1 MYLYPYRYTTRD
13 HVAILGTYVYYPQGY
28 IEVWGNRSSLK
39 ERAMC
44 SPARCASCGKTT
56 WRGCG
61 QHVDAVMAR
70 VAPPDRCQCEQP
82 THQGLF
88 TRLFRRR

>member
-1 MYLYPYRYTTRD
+1 VFTGPVCLLRQD
-13 HVAILGTYVYYPQGY
+13 DVA
-28 IEVWGNRSSLK
+28 
-39 ERAMC
+39 
-44 SPARCASCGKTT
+44 
-56 WRGCG
+56 GCG

>member
-1 MYLYPYRYTTRD
+1 
-13 HVAILGTYVYYPQGY
+13 
-28 IEVWGNRSSLK
+28 
-39 ERAMC
+39 MC

-70 VAPPDRCQCEQP
+70 VAPPDRCRCEQP
-82 THQGLF
+82 THQGLL
-88 TRLFRRR
+88 TRLVRRR